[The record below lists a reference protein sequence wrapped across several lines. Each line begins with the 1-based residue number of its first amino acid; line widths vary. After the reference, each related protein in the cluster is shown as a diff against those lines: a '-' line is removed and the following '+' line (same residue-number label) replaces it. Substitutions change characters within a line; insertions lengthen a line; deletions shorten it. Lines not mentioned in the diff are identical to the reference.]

1 MGNKDLYEDFKTK
14 NTLEERKKM
23 FLEFQAEPKNKNR
36 IPVIVEFYK
45 KDKKYFKVS
54 DDERFFKFLVDKY
67 FTISQFIFLLRR
79 KIKAEED
86 HGIFLL
92 YKSITLPMEITIE
105 RVYNKYKDEDGFLYL
120 EYTFAHFLG

>member
-1 MGNKDLYEDFKTK
+1 MGNKDLYEDYKTK

-23 FLEFQAEPKNKNR
+23 FLELQAEHKNR

-54 DDERFFKFLVDKY
+54 NNERFFKFLMDKY
-67 FTISQFIFLLRR
+67 ITISQFIFLLRR

-86 HGIFLL
+86 NDIFLL
-92 YKSITLPMEITIE
+92 CKSILLPMEITIE

-120 EYTFAHFLG
+120 EYTFGHFSG